1 MRRWP
6 LKIKVGVY
14 AALLTMVT
22 VVTGTAALLTVLYY
36 RQLHEVDDGL
46 RDNAEELVRDLHNF
60 RGAPVNPR
68 HPLSIKFVP
77 VDLRDRFLMLMGP
90 EGQVLYQ
97 SPNLSGTSIEGD
109 EGFRTLMISGA
120 RCRAGSFR
128 LGEYTVHVGTT
139 LAAMEALHHDVR
151 LGLLAT
157 LPIVGL
163 MVFAGG
169 LWLGN
174 RAVAPVG
181 ALSRAAETISV
192 ENLSERLPLPPADDE
207 IAKLTVILNGAF
219 DRLQR
224 AYEAATRFSADA
236 SHQLKTPVA
245 VLRAGL
251 ESLRDTGRLD
261 SCGKEEV
268 EKLLRQVRRLTGL
281 IQDLL
286 LLART
291 DARRLKIESQPFD
304 LSELAAAA
312 LDDLETLV
320 EGRLRIE
327 HELAAPIIV
336 CADRRHVAMVV
347 QNLVENAAKYTAAGG
362 LVRMKT
368 STVEGRAQL
377 SIANTGFA
385 LPEEDKEG
393 IFERFRRGSMVGEGQ
408 SGHGLGLNIAR
419 ELARAHGGELA
430 LVRSDG
436 EWNEFVLTLPLESEH
451 GQARA

>member
-22 VVTGTAALLTVLYY
+22 LVTGAAALLTVLYY
-36 RQLHEVDDGL
+36 RQLAEVDEGL
-46 RDNAEELVRDLHNF
+46 RDNADELVRDLHNF

-77 VDLRDRFLMLMGP
+77 VDLRERFLMLMGP
-90 EGQVLYQ
+90 EGQLLYQ
-97 SPNLSGTSIEGD
+97 SPNLNGASIEAEIGY
-109 EGFRTLMISGA
+109 RTIMVDGQ
-120 RCRAGSFR
+120 RCRAGTFR
-128 LGEYTVHVGTT
+128 QGEYTVHVGTS
-139 LAAMEALHHDVR
+139 LAPMEAFHHDVR
-151 LGLLAT
+151 FGLLAT
-157 LPIVGL
+157 LPLIGL
-163 MVFAGG
+163 MVFTGG

-174 RAVAPVG
+174 KAVEPVA
-181 ALSRAAETISV
+181 ALSRSAESISV
-192 ENLSERLPLPPADDE
+192 ENLSERLPMPPADDE
-207 IAKLTVILNGAF
+207 IARLTVILNGAF

-224 AYEAATRFSADA
+224 SYEAATRFSADA

-261 SCGKEEV
+261 ACGKDEV

-304 LSELAAAA
+304 LTELAAAA

-320 EGRLRIE
+320 EDRLRIE
-327 HELAAPIIV
+327 HEFAGPLIV
-336 CADRRHVAMVV
+336 CADRRHVAMVA
-347 QNLVENAAKYTAAGG
+347 QNLVENAAKYTPPGG
-362 LVRMKT
+362 RVRM
-368 STVEGRAQL
+368 TVSAEGGSAHL
-377 SIANTGFA
+377 SVANTGPA
-385 LPEEDKEG
+385 LPEDDREG

-436 EWNEFVLTLPLESEH
+436 EWNEFVLTLPLETGTEAS
-451 GQARA
+451 